1 MKPVLVPL
9 AERLGRMAL
18 RRRGVRARWV
28 DLPAHGARVHV
39 YDAEGRGTLPTTVLL
54 HGLGAASTSF
64 GPLLER
70 LRPHVR
76 RVVAPDYPGHGFS
89 DEHTLLTADAL
100 FGAVEDT
107 LASLDVEPAIVVG
120 NSLGGAVA
128 LHFAIT
134 HPERVRALVL
144 VSPAGAHTSD
154 EEWAEIRAA
163 FAVRSRAD
171 ARAFIDRVYHRPPW
185 FLHLLAHEF
194 PHLLGTRAV
203 KDLVRGAS
211 NEHFASPDQLRALK
225 VPVMLVWGESER
237 LLPDSHL
244 EYFRRHLPPHAI
256 IVRPTGFGHCPH
268 FDDPAGLT
276 KRILDFA
283 RDATQAR

>member
-1 MKPVLVPL
+1 
-9 AERLGRMAL
+9 
-18 RRRGVRARWV
+18 
-28 DLPAHGARVHV
+28 
-39 YDAEGRGTLPTTVLL
+39 
-54 HGLGAASTSF
+54 
-64 GPLLER
+64 
-70 LRPHVR
+70 VR

-89 DEHTLLTADAL
+89 DEHTRLTADAL

-144 VSPAGAHTSD
+144 ISPAGAHTSD
-154 EEWAEIRAA
+154 EEWKEIRAA

-171 ARAFIDRVYHRPPW
+171 ARTFIDRVYHRPPW

-244 EYFRRHLPPHAI
+244 EYFRRHLPPHAL
-256 IVRPTGFGHCPH
+256 IVRPKGFGHCPH